1 MVSIFQKFKISNL
14 GAILSIIVSLVTII
28 GFGISIINFVILN
41 NLSPVLSHLEKLDMK
56 VQAVETTN
64 SDDVSQTQLKESYDR
79 LNLRID
85 DLITRVNSV
94 ANRVGAIQDALI
106 RR

>member
-1 MVSIFQKFKISNL
+1 MQILKKISEIERPAMFLLTVVGVVVTLLNL
-14 GAILSIIVSLVTII
+14 WLVNSI
-28 GFGISIINFVILN
+28 
-41 NLSPVLSHLEKLDMK
+41 SPVVSHLDKLDLK
-56 VQAVETTN
+56 VQAVELSN
-64 SDDVSQTQLKESYDR
+64 NDDVSQTQLKESYDR

-85 DLITRVNSV
+85 DLITMVNSV